1 MFATAN
7 APPVAVIAS
16 PPPGAFFADGD
27 TVWLRSASTD
37 DQEPA
42 SALSYQWQVDL
53 LHNNHIHPG
62 YFTCTQASD
71 YFVMHNHDDGTG
83 VRYDIKL
90 YVTDTGGLEDTAQVL
105 ARPEID
111 LAPSLVATTP
121 DPPQV
126 QSAVVYRFAI
136 RNQGGMPAPVSR
148 WTLSVDGVAIAQGDT
163 AVAAR
168 DSVVLAISLPP
179 QFPLG
184 VHTLRLVADTIG
196 QVAEVSEANNA
207 TTRPVSFESGP
218 VPDLTWP
225 WFVEKPR
232 AAPYGT
238 FAWVRWTNNEPT
250 LGVVRYGAAR
260 AMADSIVAPVPAT
273 ASHALLLSGL
283 TPHVRYYYNV
293 TSADLSGNRVTA
305 RIDSFVTTSGSVDQT
320 PGSPLAFE
328 LANPT
333 PNPTRGSVAFAVA
346 LPVAARVHL
355 QVFDLLG
362 REVWHGADAMLAS
375 GRWQLEWPGTGGDG
389 RPARAG
395 LYLARVRAGPRVF
408 LRRIAVLR

>member
-1 MFATAN
+1 
-7 APPVAVIAS
+7 
-16 PPPGAFFADGD
+16 
-27 TVWLRSASTD
+27 
-37 DQEPA
+37 
-42 SALSYQWQVDL
+42 
-53 LHNNHIHPG
+53 PG

-218 VPDLTWP
+218 VPTSRGP
-225 WFVEKPR
+225 GSSRSRAPR
-232 AAPYGT
+232 RT
-238 FAWVRWTNNEPT
+238 EPSP
-250 LGVVRYGAAR
+250 GCAG
-260 AMADSIVAPVPAT
+260 P
-273 ASHALLLSGL
+273 
-283 TPHVRYYYNV
+283 
-293 TSADLSGNRVTA
+293 
-305 RIDSFVTTSGSVDQT
+305 TTSPPSASCATGRHA
-320 PGSPLAFE
+320 PW
-328 LANPT
+328 
-333 PNPTRGSVAFAVA
+333 PTRSWPRCPRRRVMRCCSAVSRRTSVI
-346 LPVAARVHL
+346 
-355 QVFDLLG
+355 
-362 REVWHGADAMLAS
+362 
-375 GRWQLEWPGTGGDG
+375 TTT
-389 RPARAG
+389 
-395 LYLARVRAGPRVF
+395 
-408 LRRIAVLR
+408 